1 MLLDMASL
9 PLGYYFLYRL
19 YGLAAIAVSILAN
32 AAVTAL
38 TARLTTQKSIAQGK
52 LRDLAKKQEAIYHD
66 LAANLP
72 IWKFYGW
79 SNFFVSKLCANNVMC
94 LELTQ
99 LLEVVSLLLLLAI
112 SRWLLCLW
120 MHVRVET
127 S

>member
-1 MLLDMASL
+1 MN
-9 PLGYYFLYRL
+9 
-19 YGLAAIAVSILAN
+19 AIFR

-79 SNFFVSKLCANNVMC
+79 SNFFVSKLCANNAMC
-94 LELTQ
+94 SVQT
-99 LLEVVSLLLLLAI
+99 
-112 SRWLLCLW
+112 
-120 MHVRVET
+120 
-127 S
+127 